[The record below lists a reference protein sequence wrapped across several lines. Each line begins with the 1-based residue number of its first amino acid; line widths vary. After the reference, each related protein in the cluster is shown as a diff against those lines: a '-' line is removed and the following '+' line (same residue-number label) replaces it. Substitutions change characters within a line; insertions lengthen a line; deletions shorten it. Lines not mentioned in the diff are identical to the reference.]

1 MKVTVS
7 VEGIDGDPS
16 GESIR
21 AVSAAEHSTVFASVL
36 QELYPSLKSFESV
49 DLSVA
54 FVSSEY
60 MRNLNLQY
68 RELDEPTDVLSFPLW
83 EVEGAFRPTW
93 SGPDLPLG
101 DVVICE
107 DVVRESAEEQGIP
120 FACSEGYCGTC
131 IVEVV
136 EGGENLTPP
145 TQQEIDFL
153 GEEGVK
159 KERMAC
165 QCRLKG
171 GCDKSVCVKLR
182 F

>member
-1 MKVTVS
+1 MS

-21 AVSAAEHSTVFASVL
+21 AVSAAEHSTIFASVL

-60 MRNLNLQY
+60 MKNLNLQY

-83 EVEGAFRPTW
+83 EVDGAFRPTW

-107 DVVRESAEEQGIP
+107 DIVRESAEEQGIL
-120 FACSEGYCGTC
+120 FFDAMCLILSHGVLHLIGFDHYSEEDR
-131 IVEVV
+131 VRMFE
-136 EGGENLTPP
+136 L
-145 TQQEIDFL
+145 QETMRDGLVSFSRNNS
-153 GEEGVK
+153 GH
-159 KERMAC
+159 A
-165 QCRLKG
+165 
-171 GCDKSVCVKLR
+171 S
-182 F
+182 

>member
-1 MKVTVS
+1 MS

-21 AVSAAEHSTVFASVL
+21 AVSAAEHSTIFASVL

-60 MRNLNLQY
+60 MKNLNLQY

-83 EVEGAFRPTW
+83 EVDGAFRPTW

-107 DVVRESAEEQGIP
+107 DIVRESAEEQGIL
-120 FACSEGYCGTC
+120 FFDAMCLILSHGVLHLIGFDHYSEEER
-131 IVEVV
+131 VRMFE
-136 EGGENLTPP
+136 L
-145 TQQEIDFL
+145 QETMRDGLVSFSRNNS
-153 GEEGVK
+153 GHV
-159 KERMAC
+159 
-165 QCRLKG
+165 
-171 GCDKSVCVKLR
+171 S
-182 F
+182 

>member
-1 MKVTVS
+1 MKVSVS

-21 AVSAAEHSTVFASVL
+21 AVSAAEHSTIFASVL

-60 MRNLNLQY
+60 MKNLNLQY

-83 EVEGAFRPTW
+83 EVDGAFRPTW

-107 DVVRESAEEQGIP
+107 DIVRESAEEQGIL
-120 FACSEGYCGTC
+120 FFDAMCLILSHGVLHLIGFDHYSEEDR
-131 IVEVV
+131 VRMFE
-136 EGGENLTPP
+136 L
-145 TQQEIDFL
+145 QETMRDGLVSFSRNNS
-153 GEEGVK
+153 GHV
-159 KERMAC
+159 
-165 QCRLKG
+165 
-171 GCDKSVCVKLR
+171 S
-182 F
+182 

>member
-21 AVSAAEHSTVFASVL
+21 AVSAAEHSTIFASVL

-107 DVVRESAEEQGIP
+107 EIVRESADEQGIL
-120 FACSEGYCGTC
+120 FFDAMCLILSHGVLHLIGFDHYSEEDRVRMFG
-131 IVEVV
+131 
-136 EGGENLTPP
+136 L
-145 TQQEIDFL
+145 QETMRDGLVAFSRDNSGRTL
-153 GEEGVK
+153 
-159 KERMAC
+159 
-165 QCRLKG
+165 
-171 GCDKSVCVKLR
+171 
-182 F
+182 

>member
-21 AVSAAEHSTVFASVL
+21 AVSAAEHSTIFASVL

-60 MRNLNLQY
+60 MKNLNLQY

-83 EVEGAFRPTW
+83 EVDGAFRPTW

-107 DVVRESAEEQGIP
+107 DIVRESAEEQGIL
-120 FACSEGYCGTC
+120 FFDAMCLILSHGVLHLIGFDHYSEEDR
-131 IVEVV
+131 VRMFE
-136 EGGENLTPP
+136 L
-145 TQQEIDFL
+145 QETMRDGLVSFSRNNS
-153 GEEGVK
+153 GHV
-159 KERMAC
+159 
-165 QCRLKG
+165 
-171 GCDKSVCVKLR
+171 S
-182 F
+182 

>member
-1 MKVTVS
+1 VS

-21 AVSAAEHSTVFASVL
+21 AVSAAEHSTIFASVL

-60 MRNLNLQY
+60 MKNLNLQY

-83 EVEGAFRPTW
+83 EVDGAFRPTW

-107 DVVRESAEEQGIP
+107 DIVRESAEEQGIL
-120 FACSEGYCGTC
+120 FFDAMCLILSHGVLHLIGFDHYSEEDR
-131 IVEVV
+131 VRMFE
-136 EGGENLTPP
+136 L
-145 TQQEIDFL
+145 QETMRDGLVSFSRNNS
-153 GEEGVK
+153 GHV
-159 KERMAC
+159 
-165 QCRLKG
+165 
-171 GCDKSVCVKLR
+171 S
-182 F
+182 

>member
-21 AVSAAEHSTVFASVL
+21 AVSAAENSSVFASVL

-60 MRNLNLQY
+60 MKNLNLQY
-68 RELDEPTDVLSFPLW
+68 RELDESTDVLSFPLW
-83 EVEGAFRPTW
+83 EVDGAFRPTW

-107 DVVRESAEEQGIP
+107 DVVRDSAEEQRIP
-120 FACSEGYCGTC
+120 FFDAICLILCHGILHLIGFDHYSEEDRVRMFG
-131 IVEVV
+131 
-136 EGGENLTPP
+136 L
-145 TQQEIDFL
+145 QETMRDGLVAFSRDNSGRTL
-153 GEEGVK
+153 
-159 KERMAC
+159 
-165 QCRLKG
+165 
-171 GCDKSVCVKLR
+171 
-182 F
+182 

>member
-1 MKVTVS
+1 MKVSVS

-21 AVSAAEHSTVFASVL
+21 AVSAAEHSTIFASVL

-60 MRNLNLQY
+60 MKNLNLQY

-83 EVEGAFRPTW
+83 EVDGAFRPTW

-107 DVVRESAEEQGIP
+107 DIVRESAEEQGIL
-120 FACSEGYCGTC
+120 FFDAMCLILSHGVLHLIGFDHYSEEDR
-131 IVEVV
+131 VRMFE
-136 EGGENLTPP
+136 L
-145 TQQEIDFL
+145 QETMRDVRVSL
-153 GEEGVK
+153 S
-159 KERMAC
+159 RN
-165 QCRLKG
+165 
-171 GCDKSVCVKLR
+171 KSGHAS
-182 F
+182 

>member
-1 MKVTVS
+1 MS

-21 AVSAAEHSTVFASVL
+21 AVSAAEHSTIFASVL

-60 MRNLNLQY
+60 MKNLNLQY

-83 EVEGAFRPTW
+83 EVDGAFRPTW

-107 DVVRESAEEQGIP
+107 DIVRESAEEQGIL
-120 FACSEGYCGTC
+120 FFDAMCLILSHGVLHLIGFDHYSEEER
-131 IVEVV
+131 VRMFE
-136 EGGENLTPP
+136 L
-145 TQQEIDFL
+145 QETMRDGLVSFSRNNS
-153 GEEGVK
+153 GH
-159 KERMAC
+159 A
-165 QCRLKG
+165 
-171 GCDKSVCVKLR
+171 S
-182 F
+182 

>member
-1 MKVTVS
+1 MKVSVS

-21 AVSAAEHSTVFASVL
+21 AVSAAEHSTIFASVL

-60 MRNLNLQY
+60 MKNLNLQY

-83 EVEGAFRPTW
+83 EVDGAFRPTW

-107 DVVRESAEEQGIP
+107 DVVRESAEEQGIL
-120 FACSEGYCGTC
+120 FFDAMCLILSHGVLHLIGFDHYSEEDR
-131 IVEVV
+131 VRMFE
-136 EGGENLTPP
+136 L
-145 TQQEIDFL
+145 QETMRDGLVSFSRNNS
-153 GEEGVK
+153 GHV
-159 KERMAC
+159 
-165 QCRLKG
+165 
-171 GCDKSVCVKLR
+171 S
-182 F
+182 

>member
-1 MKVTVS
+1 MKVSVS

-21 AVSAAEHSTVFASVL
+21 AVSAAEHSTIFASVL

-60 MRNLNLQY
+60 MKNLNLQY

-83 EVEGAFRPTW
+83 EVDGAFRPTW

-107 DVVRESAEEQGIP
+107 DIVRESAEEQGIL
-120 FACSEGYCGTC
+120 FFDAMCLILSHGVLHLIGFDHYSEEDRVR
-131 IVEVV
+131 IFE
-136 EGGENLTPP
+136 L
-145 TQQEIDFL
+145 QETMRDGLVSFSRNNS
-153 GEEGVK
+153 GHV
-159 KERMAC
+159 
-165 QCRLKG
+165 
-171 GCDKSVCVKLR
+171 S
-182 F
+182 

>member
-1 MKVTVS
+1 MKVSVS

-21 AVSAAEHSTVFASVL
+21 AVSAAEHSTIFASVL

-60 MRNLNLQY
+60 MKNLNLQY

-83 EVEGAFRPTW
+83 EVDGAFRPTW

-107 DVVRESAEEQGIP
+107 DIVRESAEEQGIL
-120 FACSEGYCGTC
+120 FFDAMCLILSHGVLHLIGFDHYSEEDR
-131 IVEVV
+131 VRMFE
-136 EGGENLTPP
+136 L
-145 TQQEIDFL
+145 QETMRDGLVSFSRNNS
-153 GEEGVK
+153 GH
-159 KERMAC
+159 A
-165 QCRLKG
+165 
-171 GCDKSVCVKLR
+171 S
-182 F
+182 

>member
-1 MKVTVS
+1 MKVSVS

-21 AVSAAEHSTVFASVL
+21 AVSAAEHSTIFASVL

-60 MRNLNLQY
+60 MKNLNLQY

-83 EVEGAFRPTW
+83 EVDGAFRPTW
-93 SGPDLPLG
+93 SGPDLPRG

-107 DVVRESAEEQGIP
+107 DIVRESAEEQGIL
-120 FACSEGYCGTC
+120 FFDAMCLILSHGVLHLIGFDHYSEEDR
-131 IVEVV
+131 VRMFE
-136 EGGENLTPP
+136 L
-145 TQQEIDFL
+145 QETMRDGLVSFSRNNS
-153 GEEGVK
+153 GHV
-159 KERMAC
+159 
-165 QCRLKG
+165 
-171 GCDKSVCVKLR
+171 S
-182 F
+182 

>member
-1 MKVTVS
+1 MS

-21 AVSAAEHSTVFASVL
+21 AVSAAEHSTIFASVL

-60 MRNLNLQY
+60 MKNLNLQY

-83 EVEGAFRPTW
+83 EVDGAFRPTW

-107 DVVRESAEEQGIP
+107 DIVRESAEEQGIL
-120 FACSEGYCGTC
+120 FFDAMCLILSHGVLHLIGFDHYSEEDRVRMFGLQETMRDGL
-131 IVEVV
+131 VV
-136 EGGENLTPP
+136 FSRNNSGRT
-145 TQQEIDFL
+145 
-153 GEEGVK
+153 
-159 KERMAC
+159 
-165 QCRLKG
+165 
-171 GCDKSVCVKLR
+171 S
-182 F
+182 

>member
-1 MKVTVS
+1 MS

-21 AVSAAEHSTVFASVL
+21 AVSAAEHSTIFASVL

-60 MRNLNLQY
+60 MKNLNLQY

-83 EVEGAFRPTW
+83 EVDGAFRPTW

-107 DVVRESAEEQGIP
+107 DIVRESAEEQGIL
-120 FACSEGYCGTC
+120 FFDAMCLILSHGVLHLIGFDHYSEEDRVR
-131 IVEVV
+131 IFE
-136 EGGENLTPP
+136 L
-145 TQQEIDFL
+145 QETMRDGLVSFSRNNS
-153 GEEGVK
+153 GHV
-159 KERMAC
+159 
-165 QCRLKG
+165 
-171 GCDKSVCVKLR
+171 S
-182 F
+182 

>member
-1 MKVTVS
+1 MAKVQ
-7 VEGIDGDPS
+7 
-16 GESIR
+16 
-21 AVSAAEHSTVFASVL
+21 F
-36 QELYPSLKSFESV
+36 
-49 DLSVA
+49 
-54 FVSSEY
+54 
-60 MRNLNLQY
+60 LN
-68 RELDEPTDVLSFPLW
+68 T
-83 EVEGAFRPTW
+83 
-93 SGPDLPLG
+93 G
-101 DVVICE
+101 DV
-107 DVVRESAEEQGIP
+107 REVNADESLTPVCEEQGIP

>member
-1 MKVTVS
+1 MS

-49 DLSVA
+49 DLSFV

-60 MRNLNLQY
+60 MKNLNLQY

-83 EVEGAFRPTW
+83 EVDGAFRPTW

-107 DVVRESAEEQGIP
+107 DIVRESAEEQGIL
-120 FACSEGYCGTC
+120 FFDAMCLILSHGVLHLIGFDHYSEEDR
-131 IVEVV
+131 VRMFE
-136 EGGENLTPP
+136 L
-145 TQQEIDFL
+145 QETMRDGLVSFSRNNS
-153 GEEGVK
+153 GHV
-159 KERMAC
+159 
-165 QCRLKG
+165 
-171 GCDKSVCVKLR
+171 S
-182 F
+182 

>member
-1 MKVTVS
+1 MS

-21 AVSAAEHSTVFASVL
+21 AVSAAEHSTIFASVL

-60 MRNLNLQY
+60 MKNLNLQY

-83 EVEGAFRPTW
+83 EVDGAFRPAW

-107 DVVRESAEEQGIP
+107 DIVRESAEEQGIL
-120 FACSEGYCGTC
+120 FFDAMCLILSHGVLHLIGFDHYSEEDR
-131 IVEVV
+131 VRMFE
-136 EGGENLTPP
+136 L
-145 TQQEIDFL
+145 QETMRDGLVSFSRNNS
-153 GEEGVK
+153 GHV
-159 KERMAC
+159 
-165 QCRLKG
+165 
-171 GCDKSVCVKLR
+171 S
-182 F
+182 

>member
-1 MKVTVS
+1 MS

-21 AVSAAEHSTVFASVL
+21 AVSAAEHSTIFASVL

-60 MRNLNLQY
+60 MKNLNLQY

-83 EVEGAFRPTW
+83 EVDGAFRPTW

-107 DVVRESAEEQGIP
+107 DIVRESAEEQGIL
-120 FACSEGYCGTC
+120 FFDAMCLILSHGVLHLIGFDHYSEEDR
-131 IVEVV
+131 VRMFE
-136 EGGENLTPP
+136 L
-145 TQQEIDFL
+145 QETMRDGLVSFSRNNS
-153 GEEGVK
+153 GHV
-159 KERMAC
+159 
-165 QCRLKG
+165 
-171 GCDKSVCVKLR
+171 S
-182 F
+182 

>member
-1 MKVTVS
+1 MKVSVS

-21 AVSAAEHSTVFASVL
+21 AVSAAEHSTIFASVL

-60 MRNLNLQY
+60 MKNLNLQY

-83 EVEGAFRPTW
+83 EVDGAFRPTW

-107 DVVRESAEEQGIP
+107 DIVRESAEEQGIL
-120 FACSEGYCGTC
+120 FFDAMCLILSHGVLHLFGFVHYSE
-131 IVEVV
+131 EVRV
-136 EGGENLTPP
+136 RMFEL
-145 TQQEIDFL
+145 QETMRDGLVSFSRNNS
-153 GEEGVK
+153 GHV
-159 KERMAC
+159 
-165 QCRLKG
+165 
-171 GCDKSVCVKLR
+171 S
-182 F
+182 

>member
-60 MRNLNLQY
+60 MKNLNLQY

-83 EVEGAFRPTW
+83 EVDGAFRPTW

-107 DVVRESAEEQGIP
+107 DIVRESAEEQGIL
-120 FACSEGYCGTC
+120 FFDAMCLILSHGVLHLIGFDHYSEEDR
-131 IVEVV
+131 VRMFE
-136 EGGENLTPP
+136 L
-145 TQQEIDFL
+145 QETMRDGLVSFSRNNS
-153 GEEGVK
+153 GHV
-159 KERMAC
+159 
-165 QCRLKG
+165 
-171 GCDKSVCVKLR
+171 S
-182 F
+182 

>member
-1 MKVTVS
+1 MS

-21 AVSAAEHSTVFASVL
+21 AVSAAEHSTIFASVL

-60 MRNLNLQY
+60 MKNLNLQY

-83 EVEGAFRPTW
+83 EVDGAFRPTW

-107 DVVRESAEEQGIP
+107 DIVRESAEEQGIL
-120 FACSEGYCGTC
+120 FFDAMCLILSHGVLHLIGFDHYSEEDRVRMFELQETMR
-131 IVEVV
+131 
-136 EGGENLTPP
+136 GGLVSFSRNNS
-145 TQQEIDFL
+145 
-153 GEEGVK
+153 GHV
-159 KERMAC
+159 
-165 QCRLKG
+165 
-171 GCDKSVCVKLR
+171 S
-182 F
+182 

>member
-1 MKVTVS
+1 MKVSVS

-21 AVSAAEHSTVFASVL
+21 AVSAAEHSTIFASVL

-60 MRNLNLQY
+60 MKNLNLQY

-83 EVEGAFRPTW
+83 EVDGAFRPTW

-107 DVVRESAEEQGIP
+107 DIVRESAEEQGIL
-120 FACSEGYCGTC
+120 FFDAMCLILSHGVLHLLGFDHYSEEER
-131 IVEVV
+131 VRMFE
-136 EGGENLTPP
+136 L
-145 TQQEIDFL
+145 QETMRDGLVSFSRNNS
-153 GEEGVK
+153 GH
-159 KERMAC
+159 A
-165 QCRLKG
+165 
-171 GCDKSVCVKLR
+171 S
-182 F
+182 

>member
-21 AVSAAEHSTVFASVL
+21 AVSAAEHSSVFASVL
-36 QELYPSLKSFESV
+36 QELYPTLKSFESV

-54 FVSSEY
+54 FVSSDY
-60 MRNLNLQY
+60 MKNLNLQY

-83 EVEGAFRPTW
+83 EVDGAFKPTW

-107 DVVRESAEEQGIP
+107 DVVRESAEEQGIL
-120 FACSEGYCGTC
+120 FFDAICLILSHGVLHLIGFDHYSEEERVRMFG
-131 IVEVV
+131 
-136 EGGENLTPP
+136 L
-145 TQQEIDFL
+145 QETMRDGLVSFSRNNS
-153 GEEGVK
+153 GH
-159 KERMAC
+159 A
-165 QCRLKG
+165 
-171 GCDKSVCVKLR
+171 S
-182 F
+182 

>member
-1 MKVTVS
+1 MKVSVS

-21 AVSAAEHSTVFASVL
+21 AVSAAEHSTIFASVL

-60 MRNLNLQY
+60 MKNLNLQY

-83 EVEGAFRPTW
+83 EVDGAFRPTW

-107 DVVRESAEEQGIP
+107 DIVRESAEEQGIL
-120 FACSEGYCGTC
+120 FFDAMCLILSHGVLHLIGFDHYSEEER
-131 IVEVV
+131 VRMFE
-136 EGGENLTPP
+136 L
-145 TQQEIDFL
+145 QETMRDGLVSFSRNNS
-153 GEEGVK
+153 GH
-159 KERMAC
+159 A
-165 QCRLKG
+165 
-171 GCDKSVCVKLR
+171 S
-182 F
+182 

>member
-1 MKVTVS
+1 MS

-21 AVSAAEHSTVFASVL
+21 AVSAAEHSTIFASVL

-60 MRNLNLQY
+60 MKNLNLQY

-83 EVEGAFRPTW
+83 EVDGAFRPTW

-107 DVVRESAEEQGIP
+107 DIVLESAEEQGIL
-120 FACSEGYCGTC
+120 FFDAMCLILSHGVLHLIGFDHYSEEDR
-131 IVEVV
+131 VRMFE
-136 EGGENLTPP
+136 L
-145 TQQEIDFL
+145 QETMRDGLVSFSRNNS
-153 GEEGVK
+153 GHV
-159 KERMAC
+159 
-165 QCRLKG
+165 
-171 GCDKSVCVKLR
+171 S
-182 F
+182 

>member
-1 MKVTVS
+1 MKVSVS

-21 AVSAAEHSTVFASVL
+21 AVSAAEHSTIFASVL

-83 EVEGAFRPTW
+83 EVDGAFRPTW

-107 DVVRESAEEQGIP
+107 DIVRESAEEQGIL
-120 FACSEGYCGTC
+120 FFDAMCLILSHGVLHLIGFDHYSEEDR
-131 IVEVV
+131 VRMFE
-136 EGGENLTPP
+136 L
-145 TQQEIDFL
+145 QETMRDGLVSFSRNNS
-153 GEEGVK
+153 GHV
-159 KERMAC
+159 
-165 QCRLKG
+165 
-171 GCDKSVCVKLR
+171 S
-182 F
+182 

>member
-1 MKVTVS
+1 MKVSVS

-21 AVSAAEHSTVFASVL
+21 AVSAAEHSTIFASVL

-60 MRNLNLQY
+60 MKNLNLQY

-83 EVEGAFRPTW
+83 EVDGAFRPTW

-107 DVVRESAEEQGIP
+107 DVVRESAEEQGIL
-120 FACSEGYCGTC
+120 FFDAMCLILSHGVLHLIGFDHYSEEER
-131 IVEVV
+131 VRMFE
-136 EGGENLTPP
+136 L
-145 TQQEIDFL
+145 QETMRDGLVSFSRNNS
-153 GEEGVK
+153 GHV
-159 KERMAC
+159 
-165 QCRLKG
+165 
-171 GCDKSVCVKLR
+171 S
-182 F
+182 

>member
-1 MKVTVS
+1 MS

-21 AVSAAEHSTVFASVL
+21 AVLAAEHSTIFASVL

-49 DLSVA
+49 DLSFV

-60 MRNLNLQY
+60 MKNLNLQY

-83 EVEGAFRPTW
+83 EVDGAFRPTW

-107 DVVRESAEEQGIP
+107 EIVRESADEQGIL
-120 FACSEGYCGTC
+120 FLDAMCLILSHGVLHLIGFDHYSEEDR
-131 IVEVV
+131 VRMFE
-136 EGGENLTPP
+136 L
-145 TQQEIDFL
+145 QETMRDGLVSFSRNNT
-153 GEEGVK
+153 GH
-159 KERMAC
+159 A
-165 QCRLKG
+165 
-171 GCDKSVCVKLR
+171 S
-182 F
+182 

>member
-1 MKVTVS
+1 MKVSVS

-21 AVSAAEHSTVFASVL
+21 AVSAAEHSTIFASVL

-60 MRNLNLQY
+60 MKNLNLQY

-83 EVEGAFRPTW
+83 EVDGAFRPTW

-107 DVVRESAEEQGIP
+107 DIVRESAEEQGIL
-120 FACSEGYCGTC
+120 FFDAMCLILSHGVLHLIGFDHYSEEER
-131 IVEVV
+131 VRMFE
-136 EGGENLTPP
+136 L
-145 TQQEIDFL
+145 QETMRDGLVSFSRNNS
-153 GEEGVK
+153 GHV
-159 KERMAC
+159 
-165 QCRLKG
+165 
-171 GCDKSVCVKLR
+171 S
-182 F
+182 

>member
-120 FACSEGYCGTC
+120 FFDAICLILSHGVLHLIGFDHYSEEDRVRMFGLQETMRDGL
-131 IVEVV
+131 VV
-136 EGGENLTPP
+136 FSRNNSGRT
-145 TQQEIDFL
+145 
-153 GEEGVK
+153 
-159 KERMAC
+159 
-165 QCRLKG
+165 
-171 GCDKSVCVKLR
+171 S
-182 F
+182 